1 MEKIFYR
8 IIIGLLCMLLL
19 AGPGYSE
26 VHSQFYPDTDG
37 IDTDGDG
44 DPDNDNVALHM
55 SAGDGFVNMADG
67 RLQYMFGFG
76 DATGIPDENVI
87 AEKMLEATFPSPTIV
102 VREGQ
107 KLYLTLTNVGMMG
120 RPDLFDPH
128 TIHWHGFPNAASIF
142 DGVPSASISV
152 NMGSSFTYFY
162 NVVEPGTFMWHCHVE
177 ATEHMQMGMLGQLY
191 VLPKQD
197 NLADGTELNGYT
209 HNAGDKYIYND
220 QDGSTYYDEDFPLQI
235 TAFDPAFHDAS
246 LTVQPLPFANMDDKY
261 PMLNGRGY
269 PDTVDTNVLWST
281 ASDEGYMDKPSQPYN
296 SLITGT
302 VGDKIALRISSL
314 STTSFHTLEV
324 PGIPMRVVGQ
334 GARLRRGPDG
344 RDTSYMTHSVTVGGG
359 QAVDVI
365 LETEGVSPGTY
376 VLYAS
381 QFHHLSN
388 DQEDFGGMMTEIRLT
403 AP

>member
-1 MEKIFYR
+1 
-8 IIIGLLCMLLL
+8 
-19 AGPGYSE
+19 
-26 VHSQFYPDTDG
+26 
-37 IDTDGDG
+37 
-44 DPDNDNVALHM
+44 
-55 SAGDGFVNMADG
+55 
-67 RLQYMFGFG
+67 
-76 DATGIPDENVI
+76 
-87 AEKMLEATFPSPTIV
+87 
-102 VREGQ
+102 
-107 KLYLTLTNVGMMG
+107 
-120 RPDLFDPH
+120 
-128 TIHWHGFPNAASIF
+128 
-142 DGVPSASISV
+142 
-152 NMGSSFTYFY
+152 
-162 NVVEPGTFMWHCHVE
+162 
-177 ATEHMQMGMLGQLY
+177 
-191 VLPKQD
+191 
-197 NLADGTELNGYT
+197 
-209 HNAGDKYIYND
+209 
-220 QDGSTYYDEDFPLQI
+220 
-235 TAFDPAFHDAS
+235 
-246 LTVQPLPFANMDDKY
+246 MDDKY